1 MVNSS
6 QNNLFKETLLASSET
21 NLNLVSSL
29 LKTVPTTEINNI
41 VVGEKKPDN
50 IQEIYDRYNILKKKI
65 HLLLNNIE

>member
-6 QNNLFKETLLASSET
+6 QNNLFKERLLASSES
-21 NLNLVSSL
+21 NLNSLSSL

-41 VVGEKKPDN
+41 VDREKKLDN

-65 HLLLNNIE
+65 HLLLNDIE